1 MESRLDSL
9 GTSPTTCRPAR
20 RSRSPPDGVRRSL
33 IPQRQTVNHDSRR
46 QNRSDRRSIRSNQRT
61 TLRVIIRTRARTISG
76 LAATSLTGGIL
87 EAAFLVLVTRAAFAV
102 TSGKEEVGTF
112 AGHSAALPVVLV
124 VALVLVVLRVVAA
137 IATAGQSARLTAELV
152 ASIRRDLAS
161 AFLRASWTSQHKNSG
176 GRLQELLTTFAQ
188 QGAVLGI
195 TVSGAVTNGFSLSAL
210 LIAAIIV
217 DPVASLALIGA
228 VVALGSVLR
237 PLRNSVRKQ
246 AQSTAS
252 TGMDF
257 AVSLNEISQ
266 LGMEMHVFGIQDE
279 TEERVDTLISDN
291 EVTTRHLRRLQ
302 GLIPAIYNGLA
313 YLAVLGALAVVAA
326 MDTTNLSSIG
336 SVMLIM
342 LRSLSYGQ
350 GLQVASAGIN
360 GALPFLTSLDSEL
373 EGFRSA
379 ALLPG
384 HASVEGADSIV
395 VDEVSFE
402 YVAEKPV
409 LTGLSFE
416 IGPKEIVGV
425 IGPSGGGKST
435 LVQLLL
441 GLRPPTVGRI
451 TTGGHDLSE
460 INSTQWVRHATF
472 VPQEPHL
479 VTGTVAENI
488 RFFRE
493 GVTDEAIETASRL
506 ANLHQDVSDWPEGY
520 DRLVGS
526 QGSELSG
533 GQRQRLI
540 IARALV
546 EHPEFLILDEPTSAL
561 DVRSESLIRSTLH
574 DLREHMTIVIVAHR
588 LSTLDICDRIMVIQ
602 DGTLLGFDTPSRLK
616 QSSKFYSE
624 ALTMSGL
631 A

>member
-1 MESRLDSL
+1 M
-9 GTSPTTCRPAR
+9 
-20 RSRSPPDGVRRSL
+20 
-33 IPQRQTVNHDSRR
+33 NHDPRR
-46 QNRSDRRSIRSNQRT
+46 QSRSDRRRIRSSQRT
-61 TLRVIIRTRARTISG
+61 TLRVIIRRRARTISG
-76 LAATSLTGGIL
+76 LAATSLAGGIL

-124 VALVLVVLRVVAA
+124 AALVLVVLRVVAA

-210 LIAAIIV
+210 LVAAIIV

-313 YLAVLGALAVVAA
+313 YLAVLGALAVVAS

-379 ALLPG
+379 ALRPG

-395 VDEVSFE
+395 VEEVSFE

-488 RFFRE
+488 RFFRD

-546 EHPEFLILDEPTSAL
+546 EDPEFLILDEPTSAL

-574 DLREHMTIVIVAHR
+574 DLRKHMTIVIVAHR

-616 QSSKFYSE
+616 QSSEFYSE